1 MSINNFFFSPK
12 NYQRNNIL
20 FQQYNPN
27 FPKLEKE
34 ILKLINYLRTN
45 PEKYLTE
52 FSKFFRNDL
61 IDKIIEELNKLET
74 KLLPF
79 NTKKE
84 INQAGKDYLDFMIE
98 NDIDKSYFNNNDN
111 DKNCFHLK
119 ARLSKYGNR
128 NGKIFESVI
137 INSSCAEEIV
147 NKLIKDE
154 KARNMILSPYM
165 KYIGINCGF
174 MPKWNRICT
183 IIDIVQDFI
192 AYKDI
197 NDYNNDNSIQIIN
210 TIENDDTENMSDKK
224 KDHNKS
230 QNINIINYSE
240 TFKNSKMVDNKENIN
255 NLVNKTNKEKFF
267 SIMERKK
274 NVNHALYKNRLNNN
288 FSKIFEEKAK
298 LISPLATYKSDAH
311 LVFNQINSSIKRN
324 PTSMNRI
331 NSYII
336 NDINCEPLAFKQFSM
351 AGTKSQNLYELPKK
365 ININI
370 NNENNDANIKN
381 KTLIENNNSDNN
393 QNNSLKND
401 KNNKYITERIKGR
414 EKNSIFH
421 SLNELK
427 NKLDKIKDEEKGKK
441 GEKET
446 ETEGIYIEENNQI
459 INNNSNSKRNNE
471 ITHINKEETIKT
483 ELTQINKDAK
493 NNDNNNHSIS
503 FDNKSYSFVSKD
515 NQNQKENSLNN
526 DNVLLTIEQINNNNN
541 NVIEVINKQSSFFS
555 YNNADIKNILT
566 NKNQIKNLKQLKV
579 NTSNNKDKDNER
591 NKCQKKIDYKDI
603 SFKID
608 KTIEE
613 NSNSSI
619 KENEVKNKKDIDDKC
634 DNNDNDDINDIDIDQ
649 YNYNSENMYLHK
661 NKKEIK
667 QLIRLYNKERIE
679 QKNKNISNNLN
690 SNNNNDCS
698 TKKSTATF
706 FYINN
711 KNDNDSKN
719 KDEKKI
725 KVYKKQKIIPSGSK
739 NKIIQKKNTCYNI
752 IHQKD
757 KKSANLIPAV
767 IKTKTKFQN
776 ANSRS
781 SENLLLTENN
791 IYDYNSRKRLYIYN
805 RNHSKLYK
813 NRSFEKNVERS
824 NNNKL
829 IKYLDK
835 KNIDDVEDNVNKS
848 QYFHFKRFSN
858 CNDNLD
864 TNVNSDNNNDV
875 INDFFE
881 ENKKRKEYNSNMNTN
896 NLFYSKNKLS
906 ISKNYIYKRKPENKN
921 FFNFYCKDINKNLI
935 KKDKNKFD
943 TTNIDNISQNK
954 DKRKYMSMQFDISY
968 QK

>member
-52 FSKFFRNDL
+52 FSKFFRNDF
-61 IDKIIEELNKLET
+61 IDKIIDELNKLET
-74 KLLPF
+74 KLFPF

-98 NDIDKSYFNNNDN
+98 NDIDKSYFNDNDN

-197 NDYNNDNSIQIIN
+197 NDYSNDNSIQIIN
-210 TIENDDTENMSDKK
+210 TIENDDEENITDKK
-224 KDHNKS
+224 KEHNRS
-230 QNINIINYSE
+230 QNININDCSE
-240 TFKNSKMVDNKENIN
+240 NFKNSKMIDNKENIN

-267 SIMERKK
+267 SIFERKK
-274 NVNHALYKNRLNNN
+274 KVNHALYKNRLNSN
-288 FSKIFEEKAK
+288 FNKIFEVKQK

-311 LVFNQINSSIKRN
+311 LVFNPINSSIKRN
-324 PTSMNRI
+324 PTSINRI

-336 NDINCEPLAFKQFSM
+336 NDLNCESLAFKQFSM
-351 AGTKSQNLYELPKK
+351 AGTKSQNLYDLSKK
-365 ININI
+365 ININT
-370 NNENNDANIKN
+370 NNENNVSSNKN

-393 QNNSLKND
+393 QNNSSKND
-401 KNNKYITERIKGR
+401 KNNKYITERIKGK

-427 NKLDKIKDEEKGKK
+427 NKMDKKKDEEKGK
-441 GEKET
+441 
-446 ETEGIYIEENNQI
+446 ETEGIYIEENTEI
-459 INNNSNSKRNNE
+459 DNNSNSKGNYDVE
-471 ITHINKEETIKT
+471 HINKEETIKA
-483 ELTQINKDAK
+483 ELTQINKDIK
-493 NNDNNNHSIS
+493 NNDNNNNYSIS

-515 NQNQKENSLNN
+515 NQNQKDNSLNN
-526 DNVLLTIEQINNNNN
+526 DNVLLTIGQINSNNNG
-541 NVIEVINKQSSFFS
+541 IEVNNKQSPSFTH
-555 YNNADIKNILT
+555 DIDINNILT
-566 NKNQIKNLKQLKV
+566 NKNKIKNEKQLKP
-579 NTSNNKDKDNER
+579 NTNTNINIEKDNER
-591 NKCQKKIDYKDI
+591 NKCQIYYKDI
-603 SFKID
+603 SFKVD
-608 KTIEE
+608 KTLEKNN
-613 NSNSSI
+613 NSTL
-619 KENEVKNKKDIDDKC
+619 KENKAQNKKEINVNG
-634 DNNDNDDINDIDIDQ
+634 DNNNVMDDNNDIDIDLYD
-649 YNYNSENMYLHK
+649 YNCENMYLHK

-679 QKNKNISNNLN
+679 QKNKDTNNNLN
-690 SNNNNDCS
+690 SKNNNECS

-711 KNDNDSKN
+711 KKDNNSKN
-719 KDEKKI
+719 KDEKRIKI
-725 KVYKKQKIIPSGSK
+725 YKRQKINPSGSK
-739 NKIIQKKNTCYNI
+739 NKIIQKKSTCGNI
-752 IHQKD
+752 INQKD
-757 KKSANLIPAV
+757 KKCSNLIPTV
-767 IKTKTKFQN
+767 IKTKTKFKKN
-776 ANSRS
+776 NTRS
-781 SENLLLTENN
+781 CENLLLTENN
-791 IYDYNSRKRLYIYN
+791 VYEHNSRKRLYIYN
-805 RNHSKLYK
+805 RNHYKLYK
-813 NRSFEKNVERS
+813 NRSFEKNVEES

-829 IKYLDK
+829 IKYLNK
-835 KNIDDVEDNVNKS
+835 KNIDDVEDNANKS
-848 QYFHFKRFSN
+848 QYFHIKKYSN

-875 INDFFE
+875 INDFID
-881 ENKKRKEYNSNMNTN
+881 ENKRRKEYYSNMNTN
-896 NLFYSKNKLS
+896 NLFYSKNKLN
-906 ISKNYIYKRKPENKN
+906 ISKYYIYKRKPENKN
-921 FFNFYCKDINKNLI
+921 FFNFYYKDINKNLM
-935 KKDKNKFD
+935 KRDKNKFN
-943 TTNIDNISQNK
+943 TTNIDNVSQNK
-954 DKRKYMSMQFDISY
+954 EKSNYMSMQFDISY

>member
-61 IDKIIEELNKLET
+61 IDKIIDELNKLET

-240 TFKNSKMVDNKENIN
+240 TFKNSKLVDNKENIN

-274 NVNHALYKNRLNNN
+274 NINHALYKNRLNNN
-288 FSKIFEEKAK
+288 FNKIFEEKAK

-351 AGTKSQNLYELPKK
+351 AGTKSQNLYDLPKK

-427 NKLDKIKDEEKGKK
+427 NKLDKKKDEEKGKI

-446 ETEGIYIEENNQI
+446 ETEGIYIEENNKI
-459 INNNSNSKRNNE
+459 INNNPNSKRNDD

-483 ELTQINKDAK
+483 ELTQINKDIK

-541 NVIEVINKQSSFFS
+541 AIDVINKQSSFFS
-555 YNNADIKNILT
+555 YNNTDIKNILT

-579 NTSNNKDKDNER
+579 NTSNNIDKDNAR
-591 NKCQKKIDYKDI
+591 NKCQIDYKDI

-608 KTIEE
+608 KNIEE
-613 NSNSSI
+613 NNNSSI

-634 DNNDNDDINDIDIDQ
+634 DNNNNNDINDIDIDQ

-725 KVYKKQKIIPSGSK
+725 KVYKKQKINPSGSK

-835 KNIDDVEDNVNKS
+835 KNIDDVEDNANKS
-848 QYFHFKRFSN
+848 QFFHIKRFSN

-943 TTNIDNISQNK
+943 TTNIDNISQTK
-954 DKRKYMSMQFDISY
+954 DKRKYMSMQFNISY

>member
-61 IDKIIEELNKLET
+61 IDKIIDELNKLET
-74 KLLPF
+74 KLFPF

-98 NDIDKSYFNNNDN
+98 NDIDNSYFNNNDN

-288 FSKIFEEKAK
+288 FNKIFEEKAK

-336 NDINCEPLAFKQFSM
+336 NDINCETLAFKQFSM
-351 AGTKSQNLYELPKK
+351 AGTKSQNLYDLPKK

-393 QNNSLKND
+393 HNNSLKND
-401 KNNKYITERIKGR
+401 KNSKYITERIKGR

-427 NKLDKIKDEEKGKK
+427 NKLDKKKDEEKGKI

-459 INNNSNSKRNNE
+459 INNNPISKRNDD

-483 ELTQINKDAK
+483 ELTQINKDVK

-503 FDNKSYSFVSKD
+503 FDNKSYSFVNKD

-555 YNNADIKNILT
+555 YNNTDIKNILT

-579 NTSNNKDKDNER
+579 NTSNNIDKDNER
-591 NKCQKKIDYKDI
+591 NKCQIDYKDI

-613 NSNSSI
+613 NNNSTI
-619 KENEVKNKKDIDDKC
+619 KENKIKNKKDIDDKC
-634 DNNDNDDINDIDIDQ
+634 DNNDNDDINDIDIEQ
-649 YNYNSENMYLHK
+649 YNYNSENIYLHK

-711 KNDNDSKN
+711 KKDNDSKN

-725 KVYKKQKIIPSGSK
+725 KVYKKQKINPSGSK
-739 NKIIQKKNTCYNI
+739 NKIIQKKNTCYNN

-943 TTNIDNISQNK
+943 TTNIDNISQTK

>member
-61 IDKIIEELNKLET
+61 IDKIIDELNKLET

-119 ARLSKYGNR
+119 ARLSKYGKR

-224 KDHNKS
+224 KNHNKS

-240 TFKNSKMVDNKENIN
+240 TFKISKMVDNKENIN
-255 NLVNKTNKEKFF
+255 NLENKTNKEKFF

-274 NVNHALYKNRLNNN
+274 NVNHALYKNRLNTN
-288 FSKIFEEKAK
+288 FNKIFEEKAK

-351 AGTKSQNLYELPKK
+351 AGTKSQNLYDLPKK

-381 KTLIENNNSDNN
+381 KTLIENNNSENN
-393 QNNSLKND
+393 QKISLKND
-401 KNNKYITERIKGR
+401 KNNKYITERIKGK

-427 NKLDKIKDEEKGKK
+427 NKLDKKKDEEKGKI

-459 INNNSNSKRNNE
+459 INNNPNSKRNNE

-483 ELTQINKDAK
+483 ELTQINKDIK
-493 NNDNNNHSIS
+493 NNDNNNHSIC
-503 FDNKSYSFVSKD
+503 FDNKSHSFVSKD

-526 DNVLLTIEQINNNNN
+526 DNILLTIEQINNNN

-555 YNNADIKNILT
+555 YNNNNDIKNILT
-566 NKNQIKNLKQLKV
+566 NKNKIRNLKQLKV
-579 NTSNNKDKDNER
+579 NTSNNIDKDNER
-591 NKCQKKIDYKDI
+591 NKCQIDYKDI

-613 NSNSSI
+613 KNNSSI

-634 DNNDNDDINDIDIDQ
+634 DNNDNEDINDIDIDQ

-690 SNNNNDCS
+690 SNSNNDCS

-739 NKIIQKKNTCYNI
+739 NKIIQKKNICYNI

-757 KKSANLIPAV
+757 KKSANLIPSV

-791 IYDYNSRKRLYIYN
+791 IYDHNSRKRLYIYN
-805 RNHSKLYK
+805 RNYSKLYK

-835 KNIDDVEDNVNKS
+835 KNIDDVEDNANKS
-848 QYFHFKRFSN
+848 QYFHIKRFSN

-921 FFNFYCKDINKNLI
+921 FFNFYYKDINKNLI
-935 KKDKNKFD
+935 KKDKNKYD
-943 TTNIDNISQNK
+943 TTNIDNISQIK
-954 DKRKYMSMQFDISY
+954 DKSKYMSMQFDISY